1 MSGAPSESHESSA
14 ASAVTRSADGARS
27 APAAGPAA
35 GARSAGHARA
45 AATARFESAARTAV
59 DSGRLPALLAL
70 TAGREPYSFSAT
82 PAGGEPLS
90 ADTVVW
96 YASLSKTF
104 TALAALRLADSGLL
118 DLDAP
123 ITEVAHLREVRILTG
138 YDASGARYAA
148 PRTPITA
155 RMLLTHTAGFG
166 YDFLES
172 RLGRYVAEHA
182 VPSRVSSRAASLAL
196 PLIAEPGTQ
205 WNYGIGIDLLG
216 VLLEARCG
224 ATLERILRTWV
235 LDPLG
240 LDSVH
245 FGPHGPAAPIHAR
258 TRLADGSVR
267 LAPLDLRYP
276 DDPEQAAGGGGLYG
290 TPQDLL
296 GLLRALL
303 QNSTAPD
310 SPTGGE
316 PLLSP
321 ALLAEARRAQLPAGW
336 VTPRRSALPASTE
349 DWDFIPEQGDNWSLL
364 GMTNTRTGPHGRAP
378 GGLMWAGLCNSYFWV
393 DWDHG
398 DCGALFLQMLPFAD
412 PCALELFTLLEA
424 TALRT

>member
-1 MSGAPSESHESSA
+1 MSGVPSERREPSEPRGA
-14 ASAVTRSADGARS
+14 AP
-27 APAAGPAA
+27 PAGSVRT
-35 GARSAGHARA
+35 GSARA
-45 AATARFESAARTAV
+45 EAIARFESVARSAV

-70 TAGREPYSFSAT
+70 TAGRDPYSFSAT

-104 TALAALRLADSGLL
+104 TALAALRLVDAGLL

-123 ITEVAHLREVRILTG
+123 ITDASHLREVRILTG
-138 YDASGARYAA
+138 FDASGARYAA

-166 YDFLES
+166 YDFLEP
-172 RLGRYVAEHA
+172 RLGLYAREHA
-182 VPSRVSSRAASLAL
+182 VPSRVSSRAASLEL

-216 VLLEARCG
+216 VVLEARCG
-224 ATLERILRTWV
+224 DTLEQILRARV

-240 LDSVH
+240 LDSVR
-245 FGPHGPAAPIHAR
+245 FGPHGPAAPMHAR
-258 TRLADGSVR
+258 TRLEDGSTR

-303 QNSTAPD
+303 QNSTTPG

-316 PLLSP
+316 PLLS
-321 ALLAEARRAQLPAGW
+321 AGLLAEARRAQLPAGW

-349 DWDFIPEQGDNWSLL
+349 DWDFIPEHGDNWSLL
-364 GMTNTRTGPHGRAP
+364 GMTSTRTGPHGRAP

-412 PCALELFTLLEA
+412 PCALELFSLLEA
-424 TALRT
+424 TVPRA

>member
-1 MSGAPSESHESSA
+1 MSGAPSESRESSA
-14 ASAVTRSADGARS
+14 AS
-27 APAAGPAA
+27 
-35 GARSAGHARA
+35 RA
-45 AATARFESAARTAV
+45 QALARFESAARSAV
-59 DSGRLPALLAL
+59 ESRRLPALLAL
-70 TAGREPYSFSAT
+70 TAGRETYSFSAT
-82 PAGGEPLS
+82 PPGGELLS
-90 ADTVVW
+90 EDTVVW

-104 TALAALRLADSGLL
+104 TALAALRLVDAGLL

-123 ITEVAHLREVRILTG
+123 ITDVTHLREVRILTG
-138 YDASGARYAA
+138 YDASGARYAV
-148 PRTPITA
+148 PRTPISA

-172 RLGRYVAEHA
+172 RLGRYAREHA
-182 VPSRVSSRAASLAL
+182 VPSRASSRAASLEL

-216 VLLEARCG
+216 VVLEARCG
-224 ATLERILRTWV
+224 ETLERILRTWV

-240 LDSVH
+240 LDSVR
-245 FGPHGPAAPIHAR
+245 FGPHGPAAPMHSR
-258 TRLADGSVR
+258 TRYEDGSAR

-290 TPQDLL
+290 TPRDFLR
-296 GLLRALL
+296 LLRALL
-303 QNSTAPD
+303 ADSAPQRSNSPGSPAPHSAD
-310 SPTGGE
+310 SGSPALGSPGITGA

-321 ALLAEARRAQLPAGW
+321 VLSAEARRAQLPASW
-336 VTPRRSALPASTE
+336 VSPRRSALPASTE

-393 DWDHG
+393 DWENR
-398 DCGALFLQMLPFAD
+398 DCGALFTQMLPFAD
-412 PCALELFTLLEA
+412 PCALELFSLLEA
-424 TALRT
+424 TIPRT